1 MGYSCQAHFHCQRE
15 RKREKIKL
23 RSQEIIF
30 NIHSVSLLRYL
41 YLLISLLISMVVCEY
56 KQIVLSI

>member
-15 RKREKIKL
+15 RQREKIKL

-41 YLLISLLISMVVCEY
+41 YLLISLLISMDVCEY